1 MPGGFSCVAVVTCAL
16 ALAGTVYANPLSL
29 TGSSARSIGRAGTGL
44 VSDDGAGA
52 LVQDPAALA
61 RRDTWRVQVGASAA
75 DDTVHWQSDAADAPV
90 STDQSGDT
98 VLPQIAVVGR
108 IGDTVVGAAIM
119 TLGATDRRLRDPFEV
134 GIDQYKHA
142 FDYRFAGVAG
152 SLRRDALLVGAAHRL
167 GDSVAV
173 GLSLGVSRLK
183 LSETRRMWVG
193 FQNAIGDA
201 QLGDPLRDL
210 ELSFDGDGYTP
221 SATAGIFVAPEDSPL
236 ELALSATYTK
246 YTHLDGNVAS
256 RTVSLD
262 GPSLQSNGDASIAI
276 HEPFIARAG
285 ARYVGDRVTAELGGE
300 LFLVDD
306 RAHETAW
313 VLGGNALARDAVPAN
328 GNASASTPLASVT
341 SRLSQRT
348 HAAIRGALDVEMV
361 AGFLWLTGGY
371 AYDVGGTSGD
381 RLSPTF
387 GDLGGHTFALGL
399 EGTAGGFTYTVGWS
413 RTLTR
418 ARHDESVWMLD
429 NPFDGNRAVNAGTYD
444 GSIDQVGVLVDV
456 ELGGH

>member
-1 MPGGFSCVAVVTCAL
+1 
-16 ALAGTVYANPLSL
+16 
-29 TGSSARSIGRAGTGL
+29 
-44 VSDDGAGA
+44 
-52 LVQDPAALA
+52 
-61 RRDTWRVQVGASAA
+61 VQVGVSFA
-75 DDTVHWQSDAADAPV
+75 DDTLHWKSDAADAPL
-90 STDQSGDT
+90 STDQAGDT

-108 IGDTVVGAAIM
+108 IGDTLIGAAFM

-142 FDYRFAGVAG
+142 FDYRYAGVAG

-183 LSETRRMWVG
+183 LAETRRMWVG

-210 ELSFDGDGYTP
+210 ELSFHGDGFTP
-221 SATAGIFVAPEDSPL
+221 NATAGIFVAPEDTPL

-246 YTHLDGNVAS
+246 FTRLDGSVAS
-256 RTVSLD
+256 EGVTS
-262 GPSLQSNGDASIAI
+262 GPTLPLPDDRVSIAVRQ
-276 HEPFIARAG
+276 PLIARAG
-285 ARYVGDRVTAELGGE
+285 ARYVGDRIALELGGE

-306 RAHETAW
+306 RAHATSW
-313 VLGGNALARDAVPAN
+313 QLADGTLVRDARPAN
-328 GNASASTPLASVT
+328 GAEPAATPLASVP

-348 HAAIRGALDVEMV
+348 HAAIRGALDVELI

-371 AYDVGGTSGD
+371 AYDVGGTAGD

-387 GDLGGHTFALGL
+387 GDLGGHTFALGV
-399 EGTAGGFTYTVGWS
+399 EGTAGGFTYTAGWS
-413 RTLTR
+413 RTITR
-418 ARHDESVWMLD
+418 ARHDESVWTLD
-429 NPFDGNRAVNAGTYD
+429 NPFDGNRAVNGGTYD
-444 GSIDQVGVLVDV
+444 SSVDQIGVLVDV